1 MFLLE
6 ICWLFPRQQCNEM
19 AKLVYDQHIA
29 RVCRKKGKEK
39 NGIGP
44 FPFFQWSF
52 LYNLLSSKCAK
63 RKTVGCS
70 GDYHQIKR
78 KLPTNDEEFT
88 NKCFG
93 INQHKR
99 VQLPVW

>member
-1 MFLLE
+1 
-6 ICWLFPRQQCNEM
+6 M

-29 RVCRKKGKEK
+29 RVCRKKGKEN

-52 LYNLLSSKCAK
+52 IYNLLSSKCAK

-78 KLPTNDEEFT
+78 KLSTYGEEFT